1 MSQLTTPRYNMTDL
15 KKIALDARKLE
26 HPRPLEL
33 AMKAL
38 RELNDENYFYMVH
51 RKNPIP
57 LLDLASEQKFQVFNK
72 EDENGDWHILISRT
86 HDIDLSEFFT
96 DSPAKE

>member
-1 MSQLTTPRYNMTDL
+1 MTDL
-15 KKIALDARKLE
+15 KKIALDARELV
-26 HPRPLEL
+26 HPKPLEL

-38 RELNDENYFYMVH
+38 RELDDKNYFYMVH

-57 LLDLASEQKFQVFNK
+57 LLDLASEQNFQIFNK
-72 EDENGDWHILISRT
+72 EDENGDWHILICKT
-86 HDIDLSEFFT
+86 YDIDLSMLIT